1 MRIKVA
7 IVLLVFTVI
16 SVGAWASMGQA
27 QRGRSI
33 TYEYMVV
40 PDETDSNRDEGLQ
53 KLDKLG
59 ARPKRRP
66 KFRYKTLPETREKIV
81 SVAKI

>member
-1 MRIKVA
+1 MRIKGA

-16 SVGAWASMGQA
+16 SVGAWTSMGQA
-27 QRGRSI
+27 QRGRSVS
-33 TYEYMVV
+33 YEYMVV

-59 ARPKRRP
+59 AQGWEVFAVRSEGPNSGTKLYLKRVKR
-66 KFRYKTLPETREKIV
+66 
-81 SVAKI
+81 